1 MRSEFSLRCG
11 NPQVAPPILGEGD
24 TALRTA
30 RLCGPEQTEIGNH
43 AAVGWGNA
51 AIGLSR
57 GGAAKTYPYA
67 EANEDACAFATTPE
81 GTLLAVA
88 DGHWGSDASRSA
100 VDRLLEHHAALLLG
114 PAHDGPAKPWEST
127 ARDLLVDLQQ
137 RILRAGGH
145 HAPRPPRTTLCLALA
160 FPERNVLNWL
170 CVGDSLLF
178 AVREGAACE
187 LGAAGETVRYLGS
200 PADDAERLHG
210 YARVGSESLRDFRA
224 LVLVTDGLSEPGIGV
239 ADPAASVETATD
251 AGARAED
258 PELCALETVR
268 ALMDAGLAVQRQQR
282 AGDNLAI
289 AVGWL
294 GAH

>member
-1 MRSEFSLRCG
+1 MRESASRTPYTE
-11 NPQVAPPILGEGD
+11 EGD

-30 RLCGPEQTEIGNH
+30 RLCGPEQTEVGNH
-43 AAVGWGNA
+43 AAVGWGSA

-88 DGHWGSDASRSA
+88 DGHWGSDASRTA
-100 VDRLLEHHAALLLG
+100 IARLLEHHAAPLLG
-114 PAHDGPAKPWEST
+114 SPHAGPVEPWEST
-127 ARDLLVDLQQ
+127 AQDLLVDLQQ
-137 RILRAGGH
+137 QILRAGGH
-145 HAPRPPRTTLCLALA
+145 LAPRSPRTTLCLALA
-160 FPERNVLNWL
+160 FPERDRLNWL

-178 AVREGAACE
+178 AVDAEAVRE
-187 LGAAGETVRYLGS
+187 LGPAGEAVRYLGA

-210 YARVGSESLRDFRA
+210 YARLGSESLQNLHA

-239 ADPAASVETATD
+239 ADPTASVKEAAR

-258 PELCALETVR
+258 AELRALETVR
-268 ALMDAGLAVQRQQR
+268 ALLQTGLAAHRQQR

-294 GAH
+294 DER